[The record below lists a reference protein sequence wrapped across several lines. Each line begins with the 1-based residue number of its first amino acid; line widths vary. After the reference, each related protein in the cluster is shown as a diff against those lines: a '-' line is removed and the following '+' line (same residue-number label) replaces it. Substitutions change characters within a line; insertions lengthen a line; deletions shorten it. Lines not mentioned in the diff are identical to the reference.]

1 MSKLNKHR
9 LDKLIPMAIE
19 VIKDRE
25 ISIPNEN
32 GKVNNTFH
40 GYMASFGADMVL
52 TSPLAAAIFFEDKSG
67 AKESRDLVPKAIL
80 KLLSKEK
87 PNEVKPQ
94 REEKLS
100 AYLIR
105 HAQDGKLPKALI
117 DDLVAAA
124 VALKMALRTFPL
136 ES

>member
-1 MSKLNKHR
+1 MSKLNKQR
-9 LDKLIPMAIE
+9 LDKMIPMAIE
-19 VIKDRE
+19 VIKTVG
-25 ISIPNEN
+25 IPKQ
-32 GKVNNTFH
+32 GRVNNTFH

-67 AKESRDLVPKAIL
+67 AKESRELVPKAIL
-80 KLLSKEK
+80 RLLSMEK
-87 PNEVKPQ
+87 PTEVRLQ
-94 REEKLS
+94 GDEKLS

-105 HAQDGKLPKALI
+105 HAQEGKLPKTLV

-136 ES
+136 EP